1 MFAELETP
9 QTAVWQD
16 AVLSAFRTWAQY
28 TTTNVQVVTD
38 SGDPFGVA
46 GPTQGDPRFGDI
58 RIAAVPLSSDVIA
71 ISVPHDEFIS
81 GTWAGDVLIN
91 SNALFANVDELF
103 SVMLHE
109 AGHVFG
115 LGHSNDP
122 ASPMFFHG
130 VSLAVTPTA
139 QDIADLREAYG
150 TPVQSEERSDESRHD
165 RSRDDESHEAKGE
178 RREDSR

>member
-1 MFAELETP
+1 MGTLSEL
-9 QTAVWQD
+9 
-16 AVLSAFRTWAQY
+16 L
-28 TTTNVQVVTD
+28 VQRK
-38 SGDPFGVA
+38 GILALAIYGLRPCH
-46 GPTQGDPRFGDI
+46 
-58 RIAAVPLSSDVIA
+58 LSSDVIA

-91 SNALFANVDELF
+91 SNAHFANVDELF

-130 VSLAVTPTA
+130 VSPAVTPTA
-139 QDIADLREAYG
+139 QDIADLRKAYG
-150 TPVQSEERSDESRHD
+150 TPVQSEERSEESRT
-165 RSRDDESHEAKGE
+165 RSIA
-178 RREDSR
+178 